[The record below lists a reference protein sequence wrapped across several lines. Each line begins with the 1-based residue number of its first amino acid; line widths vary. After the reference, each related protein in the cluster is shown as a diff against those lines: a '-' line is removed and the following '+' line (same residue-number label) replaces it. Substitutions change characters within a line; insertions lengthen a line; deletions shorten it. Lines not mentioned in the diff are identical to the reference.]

1 MNVHVSQAFNICLFM
16 ASLSLNFLELD
27 SVPLSLVCS
36 QSEEYSET
44 PRYLVVNLLWWIW
57 FQYCSCLVSARV
69 DVDQS
74 VFGETINVGR
84 SYPQP
89 VVT

>member
-16 ASLSLNFLELD
+16 ASLSLNFLESD

-44 PRYLVVNLLWWIW
+44 PLWWIW